1 MSSSVSGVKEGIT
14 AAQAELEHGQ
24 GLENSPRWAELER
37 VRFIFNYIFVEI
49 FQVVD
54 MSSSV
59 SGVKEG
65 ITAAQAELEHGQVS
79 PLFWQSVRE

>member
-24 GLENSPRWAELER
+24 VSPLN
-37 VRFIFNYIFVEI
+37 VDFIRIYIFVEI

-65 ITAAQAELEHGQVS
+65 ITAAQADLEHGQVS
-79 PLFWQSVRE
+79 PLVGPSVRE

>member
-1 MSSSVSGVKEGIT
+1 M
-14 AAQAELEHGQ
+14 
-24 GLENSPRWAELER
+24 
-37 VRFIFNYIFVEI
+37 RFIFNYIFIEI
-49 FQVVD
+49 FQVID

-79 PLFWQSVRE
+79 PLVGQSVRE

>member
-1 MSSSVSGVKEGIT
+1 M
-14 AAQAELEHGQ
+14 
-24 GLENSPRWAELER
+24 
-37 VRFIFNYIFVEI
+37 RFIFNYIFVEI

-79 PLFWQSVRE
+79 PLNVDSPKSLTKQEACNSLMEYLKSQQYLKALQLLRTFR